1 MSGVPFDLLLWVDA
15 LATATGQPLSLD
27 AADASG
33 EEIIANGVTLARL
46 SSQDTEPARLAEIAR
61 ILSRLAEDH
70 VVRRDLVSQMA
81 RLWKEQNFL
90 TSVATSLTAQAT
102 PEEIAQ
108 KLLPRVLRLLGVT
121 RASILL
127 ARADDRL
134 FVAAGHGLAAT
145 SPVGSLVPRGGVAER
160 VFTTGEPAL
169 VEDTD
174 RLPPNDP
181 LGASLHREARSKS
194 FLSVPIVA
202 SGVPVGV
209 INVTDRVG
217 ARPFSAEDQKLVVA
231 LAAQLGIALANVR
244 LLAEARRAE
253 AWKRELDLAATIQ
266 KMFLPRGPFATPG
279 YEVFG
284 RCEPAAMVGGDSY
297 EATPRKGGGLWAAIF
312 DVSGHGI
319 SAALLMASARAAL
332 KALLSRDP
340 TPGEAAQALNEL
352 VASDTGETG
361 MFLTATLVRI
371 DAGGTT
377 RLTSLGH
384 PPTLVRRSDGRLD
397 SFEAGGAPAGVSAE
411 ETYPEEKTCLHPGDT
426 LLLYT
431 DGLLE
436 ADGGSGPFG
445 EAGIARGLARHAA
458 PEELTST
465 LFSAVYDHLAGRA
478 VKDDVT
484 VLAVHRSREAAR
496 G

>member
-1 MSGVPFDLLLWVDA
+1 MKSVPGELPLWVDA
-15 LATATGQPLSLD
+15 LRTATGLPLAL
-27 AADASG
+27 AGPEGPGAD
-33 EEIIANGVTLARL
+33 IVANGVVLARL
-46 SSQDTEPARLAEIAR
+46 SSEALPSARLAEIAR

-70 VVRRDLVSQMA
+70 VVRRDLVAQMA

-90 TSVATSLTAQAT
+90 TSVATSLTAEAT

-108 KLLPRVLRLLGVT
+108 RLLPRVLRLLGVT

-127 ARADDRL
+127 ARPDGGL
-134 FVAAGHGLAAT
+134 VVAAGHGLAPT
-145 SPVGSLVPRGGVAER
+145 SPVGSLVPPGGVADR
-160 VFTTGEPAL
+160 VFKTGEPAL

-174 RLPPNDP
+174 RLAPDDP
-181 LGASLHREARSKS
+181 IGASLHREARSKS

-202 SGVPVGV
+202 SGVAVGV

-217 ARPFSAEDQKLVVA
+217 DRPFSAEDQKLVMA

-266 KMFLPRGPFATPG
+266 KMSLPRGPFATPG

-284 RCEPAAMVGGDSY
+284 RCEPAALVGGDSY
-297 EATPRKGGGLWAAIF
+297 EAAPRKGGGLWAAIL

-319 SAALLMASARAAL
+319 SAALLMASARSAL

-340 TPGEAAQALNEL
+340 SPGEAARALNQL

-371 DAGGTT
+371 DADGTT

-384 PPTLVRRSDGRLD
+384 PPTLVRRKGGRLESFD
-397 SFEAGGAPAGVSAE
+397 SGGAPAGVSTE
-411 ETYPEEKTCLHPGDT
+411 EDYPEEMTRLLPGDT

-436 ADGGSGPFG
+436 ADGGAGAFG
-445 EAGIARGLARHAA
+445 EKGIATRLASDAA
-458 PEELTST
+458 PEELTRG

-484 VLAVHRSREAAR
+484 VLAVRRTAEEEN